1 MAILPAGSDIHGY
14 PTRRFRVRV
23 RNLTR
28 GSHPYPTRDKIGS
41 GTGFIFYPRVLAD
54 IRNYFQFS
62 LFSPL
67 ETGRP
72 NVHLYSI
79 IQNPSPLTS
88 RSHARSHHSPS
99 HRSRSLTISLSA
111 SHPSH
116 HQPPERQKP
125 SAPGSPS
132 PPCVPGSLLSAVVPL
147 QPRRVLFFLCYPTV
161 QVHVIMS
168 KTLRD
173 LRCFVE
179 LNTLKFG
186 SSVNAMY
193 SYIACFYNS
202 NQIYYIF
209 FCSIL

>member
-1 MAILPAGSDIHGY
+1 MRGMKRFKVKGKLSPRYINTFKILERKGQVAYQLELGMAILPAGSDIHGY

-28 GSHPYPTRDKIGS
+28 GSHPYPTRDKIES
-41 GTGFIFYPRVLAD
+41 GTGFIFYPRVRAD

-62 LFSPL
+62 LFIPP

-99 HRSRSLTISLSA
+99 HRSRSLTVSLSA

-116 HQPPERQKP
+116 HQPP
-125 SAPGSPS
+125 
-132 PPCVPGSLLSAVVPL
+132 
-147 QPRRVLFFLCYPTV
+147 
-161 QVHVIMS
+161 
-168 KTLRD
+168 
-173 LRCFVE
+173 
-179 LNTLKFG
+179 
-186 SSVNAMY
+186 
-193 SYIACFYNS
+193 
-202 NQIYYIF
+202 
-209 FCSIL
+209 

>member
-1 MAILPAGSDIHGY
+1 MYFDGSLKLQGVGAGILFIAPRGDQLKYALQLLFLASNNAAEYVRMAILPMGSDIHGY
-14 PTRRFRVRV
+14 PTLRFRVRV

-41 GTGFIFYPRVLAD
+41 GTGFIFYPRILAD

-62 LFSPL
+62 LFSPP

-116 HQPPERQKP
+116 HQPPER
-125 SAPGSPS
+125 
-132 PPCVPGSLLSAVVPL
+132 
-147 QPRRVLFFLCYPTV
+147 
-161 QVHVIMS
+161 
-168 KTLRD
+168 
-173 LRCFVE
+173 
-179 LNTLKFG
+179 
-186 SSVNAMY
+186 
-193 SYIACFYNS
+193 
-202 NQIYYIF
+202 
-209 FCSIL
+209 